1 MDTLVPEH
9 SKNVLEWAKC
19 VNQNYLMLCYMED
32 VKNILKVHDLES
44 GNFLYNIPL
53 EIGSI
58 VGFSGKKEDKEVFF
72 KFSSMITPGITYF
85 MDMSQSPATPKV
97 IIFFS
102 IFHFIILLY
111 LSHTRSL
118 LQKLFLFWTFR
129 YSKTPRFKDSTK
141 TCIKSN
147 KYFTKAKTRL
157 KSPCLLLHGKTA
169 KRMDLHHVCYMVT
182 EASTFL

>member
-1 MDTLVPEH
+1 MDLTSNPPDSTTRKDPWPMDTLVPEH

-19 VNQNYLMLCYMED
+19 VNQNYLILCYMED

-85 MDMSQSPATPKV
+85 MDMSKSPATPKV
-97 IIFFS
+97 FLVFYRC
-102 IFHFIILLY
+102 H
-111 LSHTRSL
+111 SL
-118 LQKLFLFWTFR
+118 L
-129 YSKTPRFKDSTK
+129 SK
-141 TCIKSN
+141 N
-147 KYFTKAKTRL
+147 
-157 KSPCLLLHGKTA
+157 
-169 KRMDLHHVCYMVT
+169 
-182 EASTFL
+182 